1 MFESLLKK
9 IFGSKHDRDVT
20 RAGPIVDEIN
30 AACEAC
36 RGLSDEQLRGRT
48 AEFRA
53 RIAAALEGLTD
64 PVERREAEQAVLEE
78 VLPEAFA
85 AVKEVCRRLV
95 GQSWEMVGI
104 PVTWDMVPYDVQL
117 IGGIMLHEGRI
128 AEMAT
133 GEGKTLVATMPLYL
147 NALTGRGAH
156 LVTVNDYLA
165 RRDSEWMGQ
174 IYKFLGLT
182 VGCIQQGMDPP
193 ERRQQYACDI
203 TYGTNNEFGF
213 DYLRDNMAVRPEYR
227 VQRGF
232 VYAIVDEVD
241 SVLVDEA
248 RTPLIIS
255 GPVEHSDQAF
265 DELKPL
271 VDRVVKAQLNWVS
284 QTLANGEKLL
294 QDPEQQAEAGI
305 ELLKVQRAAP
315 KHKRF
320 MKLVSEQPA
329 LKKLINNTELEYL
342 RDKRLHELDEHLLY
356 AIDEKA
362 KNVDLLDK
370 GRILISPHDPDEFVV
385 PDLAAQL
392 SELEG
397 REDLTAEQK
406 VKERD
411 AIYRVYAIKN
421 ERIHNIQALLKAYS
435 LFEKDVEYVVQDGKV
450 LIVDE
455 FTGRLMPGRRYSE
468 GLHQAIEAK
477 EGVRIEGETQT
488 LATIT
493 LQNFFRMYEK
503 LAGMTGTAETESAE
517 LWEIYKLDVAVI
529 PSNKPINRTDYE
541 DVVYRTKREKYN
553 AVIDELVEL
562 NQKGQPVLVG
572 TISVEVSEL
581 LSRML
586 KRRGVKHH
594 VLNAKYHEQ
603 EAGIISQAGQPG
615 AVTIATNMAGRGTDI
630 KLGPG
635 VTGLGGLHIL
645 GTERHE
651 SRRIDRQLR
660 GRAGRQGDPGSSRFY
675 LSLEDDL
682 MRLFGSDR
690 IAGLMTRMG
699 VEEGEVIE
707 HGLVT
712 RAISRAQKRVEA
724 HNFDI
729 RKHLL
734 EYDNVMNEQR
744 TVIYELRNQA
754 LTSQDM
760 SVAVLE
766 SVGEAVR
773 ERAGKTTG
781 GGQAHRA
788 EWNLPAL
795 VDDLSFLLMTPVQP
809 SDLETD
815 RADLLVE
822 QAAAVGE
829 RAYRAREAEFG
840 PVMMRELERHLYLYT
855 VDEHWRDH
863 LYELDHLKGGI
874 GLRAYGQ
881 RDPLIEYKREAYGLF
896 EVLVRDVREDFVQR
910 LFRVQLSPEAGQVV
924 PQPRA
929 PRVMQTQHAEA
940 QAFGAGGG
948 AAGDEEPGG
957 RAADRAAAGGNAPAP
972 RVRTA
977 PVVGRNDPCPCG
989 SGKKYKKCHML
1000 SDQGL
1005 EARP

>member
-1 MFESLLKK
+1 MFESLLKG
-9 IFGSKHDRDVT
+9 IFGSKHDRDVA
-20 RAGPIVDEIN
+20 RAGPVVDEIN
-30 AACEAC
+30 AACESC
-36 RGLSDEQLRGRT
+36 RGLSDERLRGKT
-48 AEFRA
+48 AEFKA

-64 PVERREAEQAVLEE
+64 PAERRKAEQAVLDD
-78 VLPEAFA
+78 VLPEAFG
-85 AVKEVCRRLV
+85 AVKEACRRLV

-193 ERRQQYACDI
+193 ERRRQYACDI

-213 DYLRDNMAVRPEYR
+213 DYLRDNMAVRPEHR

-271 VDRVVKAQLNWVS
+271 VERVVKAQLNWVS
-284 QTLANGEKLL
+284 QTLANAEELL
-294 QDPEQQAEAGI
+294 QDPERQVEAGI

-370 GRILISPHDPDEFVV
+370 GRHLISPHDPDEFVV

-406 VKERD
+406 VRERD
-411 AIYRVYAIKN
+411 GIYRVYAVKN

-493 LQNFFRMYEK
+493 LQNFFRMYDK
-503 LAGMTGTAETESAE
+503 LAGMTGTAETEAAE
-517 LWEIYKLDVAVI
+517 FWEIYKLDVAVI
-529 PSNKPINRTDYE
+529 PPNRPINRTDYE

-553 AVIDELVEL
+553 AVIDELVSL

-635 VTGLGGLHIL
+635 VTSLGGLHIL

-760 SVAVLE
+760 SGAVIE
-766 SVGEAVR
+766 SVVEAVR

-788 EWNLPAL
+788 EWNLRAL
-795 VDDLSFLLMTPVQP
+795 ADDLSFLLMTPVQP
-809 SDLETD
+809 VELETD
-815 RADLLVE
+815 RADLLAE
-822 QAAAVGE
+822 RAAAAGE

-840 PVMMRELERHLYLYT
+840 SVMMREIERHLYLYT
-855 VDEHWRDH
+855 LDEHWRDH

-929 PRVMQTQHAEA
+929 PRVMQTQHAET
-940 QAFGAGGG
+940 QTFGSAVG
-948 AAGDEEPGG
+948 AAGDEEARG
-957 RAADRAAAGGNAPAP
+957 RAGGGVALAP

-977 PVVGRNDPCPCG
+977 PAVGRNDPCPCG

-1000 SDQGL
+1000 GDQGL
-1005 EARP
+1005 EPRP